1 MMLEAGYPA
10 PLITG
15 IDYSQAS
22 VDLCKAISEEHGVEG
37 VRWLRADIIDEQDA
51 MKLKQECTKGK
62 GWHLVTD
69 KGVSRDLYLAMSPLT
84 TLFYRP

>member
-1 MMLEAGYPA
+1 MLEAGYPA
-10 PLITG
+10 HLITG

-69 KGVSRDLYLAMSPLT
+69 KGVGRDLRHLMTLLT
-84 TLFYRP
+84 MLFDRP